1 MNYRF
6 DIDGLRTI
14 AVFLV
19 LLHHFGFSFD
29 GGYVGVD
36 VFFVI
41 SGFVITYSY
50 YNKLMNNDFSVI
62 TFFKQ
67 RVYRLF
73 PALFFVL
80 LVTNILFCF
89 VMTPPDLI
97 NLFKHTISN
106 FIFLSNVYAFLEYG
120 NYFSLNVK
128 EAPLLHT
135 WSLAV
140 EWQFYILFPFILL
153 FFNKLN
159 LLKKISRAVLVLFFM
174 CVALVLLSE
183 YISIYYQKSGYYL
196 IVSRAYE
203 LLAGCWLALFCMWR
217 KNNVLPISIQSILSL
232 TGLVLIFYSALYF
245 GPYTRFPGFYSLVP
259 VLGTMLVIYTELSI
273 FNRFLKNKYFV
284 YLGKCSYSIYLWHWP
299 IVVFL
304 NYTENTLLIHKV
316 VGVIITLILS
326 HFTYRYVELSLMK
339 RKS

>member
-19 LLHHFGFSFD
+19 LLHHFGFSFN

-41 SGFVITYSY
+41 SGFVITHSY
-50 YNKLMNNDFSVI
+50 YNKLMNNSFSTK

-80 LVTNILFCF
+80 LMTNVIFCF

-97 NLFKHTISN
+97 NLFNHTISN
-106 FIFLSNVYAFLEYG
+106 FFFMSNVYAFLEYG

-140 EWQFYILFPFILL
+140 EWQFYILFPFFLL

-159 LLKKISRAVLVLFFM
+159 LFEKISRSVLVLFFM

-203 LLAGCWLALFCMWR
+203 LLAGCWLALFCIWR
-217 KNNVLPISIQSILSL
+217 KSNVLPVPIQSVLSL

-245 GPYTRFPGFYSLVP
+245 GSYTRFPGFHSLVP
-259 VLGTMLVIYTELSI
+259 VLGTMLII
-273 FNRFLKNKYFV
+273 FSESSMFNQFLKNKLFV
-284 YLGKCSYSIYLWHWP
+284 YLGKCSYSLYLWHWP

-316 VGVIITLILS
+316 VGVLFTLILS
-326 HFTYRYVELSLMK
+326 HFTYKYVELSLMK